1 LTHRNIYTLDS
12 KGELLITIMSSLA
25 QEESR
30 SISENVTWGQRRRFE
45 KGKVSLPYK
54 RFLGYERGEDGV
66 PKIVEKEA
74 EVVRLIYSL
83 FLQGRTTNAIARH
96 LTEQGIP
103 TPGGKTE
110 WAATTVLSILTNEK
124 FKGHALLQ
132 KVYTVDFL
140 TKKRVV
146 NDGKVPQY
154 YVENSHPAI
163 VSPEVYD
170 LVQQELAKRKAAG
183 RQSGTGPF
191 SSKIICGSCGQFFGP
206 KVWNSTNKYRRVVW
220 QCNHKYK
227 GGDKC
232 ETPHITEDAIKKAF
246 VDAFNRVA
254 SDKNR
259 IAGEYEAIIGY
270 LTDTTE
276 LDKEIAALTEECAV
290 VRELLRSCV
299 ENTTFTASSQAEQL
313 AKYEGLMTRH
323 EAAASR
329 LTAANDEKRER
340 SARRETLARFLDAL
354 RQRDGLLTEFD
365 ESLWCVLV
373 EKVTVAAD
381 GGVTVRFRD
390 GREVGV

>member
-1 LTHRNIYTLDS
+1 MT
-12 KGELLITIMSSLA
+12 
-25 QEESR
+25 
-30 SISENVTWGQRRRFE
+30 
-45 KGKVSLPYK
+45 
-54 RFLGYERGEDGV
+54 
-66 PKIVEKEA
+66 
-74 EVVRLIYSL
+74 
-83 FLQGRTTNAIARH
+83 
-96 LTEQGIP
+96 P

-191 SSKIICGSCGQFFGP
+191 SSKIVCGSCGQFFAP
-206 KVWNSTNKYRRVVW
+206 KVWNSTNKYRRVIW
-220 QCNHKYK
+220 RCNHKYK
-227 GGDKC
+227 GDSKC

-254 SDKNR
+254 ADKSR
-259 IAGEYEAIIGY
+259 IAGEYESIIGY

-276 LDKEIAALTEECAV
+276 LDKEIAILTEECAV

-313 AKYEGLMTRH
+313 AKYEGLMARH

-329 LTAANDEKRER
+329 LTEANDEKRER
-340 SARRETLARFLDAL
+340 SARRETLARFLEAL
-354 RQRDGLLTEFD
+354 HQRDGLLTEFD

-373 EKVTVAAD
+373 EKLTVAAD
-381 GGVTVRFRD
+381 GRVTVRFRD
-390 GREVGV
+390 GREVRV